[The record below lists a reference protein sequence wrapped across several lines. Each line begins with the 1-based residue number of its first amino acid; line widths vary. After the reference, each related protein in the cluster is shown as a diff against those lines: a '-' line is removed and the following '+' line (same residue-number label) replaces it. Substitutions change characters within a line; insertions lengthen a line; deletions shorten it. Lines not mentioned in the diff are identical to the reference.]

1 IQYFDQLIAY
11 ASASIPSCRGSA
23 QLRTLVRLESKRL
36 VPVELTRRVAPSV
49 TRVSA

>member
-1 IQYFDQLIAY
+1 
-11 ASASIPSCRGSA
+11 
-23 QLRTLVRLESKRL
+23 VRLESKRL